1 MEDIWIPHKCEP
13 DLRYCAYLMEHA
25 VAEMEHDYDGFAEIM
40 SSHRQTYKDAFAVLL
55 DHLRSQGYPPFTD
68 SIAPL

>member
-1 MEDIWIPHKCEP
+1 MEDILVPVGGPP
-13 DLRYCAYLMEHA
+13 DLRYCVYLMEHA

-55 DHLRSQGYPPFTD
+55 DYLKSQGYRFNPE
-68 SIAPL
+68 IVVL